1 MVEPDFTLYLLGS
14 SVPWGFPY
22 APACDIG
29 TIVAQAWSGAVR
41 DRTLVVRNE
50 AKYGAQS
57 TYVVER
63 ARSIAQRQHEAHSA
77 MALVYSGNNEFLQL
91 VPGRGKRG
99 RGPALAG
106 PDETQAI
113 VETHRRNLEAAV
125 LDLRRAGVEP
135 VLSTLPT
142 NLRDWPPSYT
152 VLADDR
158 AEQIERL
165 YGEASGAGRHGIE
178 EAMRL
183 LGKILTLAPDCAQA
197 HFRLGR
203 LHLAAG
209 RRDAAR
215 RHLVA
220 ANDCDGRPI
229 RATTAINRNIR
240 DLAARHG
247 IRLLDAEAA
256 FEDAASDGICGN
268 DQFWDDCHPKLEGY
282 ILIAEHLGA
291 HIAEFAGA
299 EAAPVVPSHAEVE
312 RVHGIDQPF
321 MADVHGRMGLYCYKH
336 SGCWDD
342 EITLGLGEDYLR
354 RALEMAPSSIE
365 IHIALALL
373 LAWRGDDV
381 DARSLARAAHALNA
395 KRTLWLLHGPEARAT
410 LGALGITDVE
420 GWALQ
425 SSPASNDGDWAPR
438 QAGGS

>member
-1 MVEPDFTLYLLGS
+1 MAEPDFTLYLLGS

-29 TIVAQAWSGAVR
+29 TIVAQAWSGTVR
-41 DRTLVVRNE
+41 GRTLVVRNE

-63 ARSIAQRQHEAHSA
+63 TRSIAQRQHTPHSA
-77 MALVYSGNNEFLQL
+77 LALVYSGNNEFLQL

-99 RGPALAG
+99 RGPALAS
-106 PDETQAI
+106 PDETQVILEA
-113 VETHRRNLEAAV
+113 HRRNLEAAI
-125 LDLRRAGVEP
+125 LDLRAVGVEP

-165 YGEASGAGRHGIE
+165 YAEASKASEGSGANGHHVE
-178 EAMRL
+178 EAVHL
-183 LGKILTLAPDCAQA
+183 LDEILTLAPDCAQA

-209 RRDAAR
+209 RREAAR

-220 ANDCDGRPI
+220 ANDFDGRPI

-240 DLAARHG
+240 DLAASHG

-256 FEDAASDGICGN
+256 FEDAALDGICGN

-282 ILIAEHLGA
+282 MLMAGRLGS
-291 HIAEFAGA
+291 HIAEFTGIGD
-299 EAAPVVPSHAEVE
+299 APAVPSREEVE
-312 RVHGIDQPF
+312 RAHGIDQPF

-336 SGCWDD
+336 SACWDD

-354 RALEMAPSSIE
+354 RALEMAPGSIE
-365 IHIALALL
+365 VHIALALL
-373 LAWRGDDV
+373 LAWRGDDAA
-381 DARSLARAAHALNA
+381 ARSLARAAYALDA
-395 KRTLWLLHGPEARAT
+395 KRTLWLLHGPEARNT

-420 GWALQ
+420 DWI
-425 SSPASNDGDWAPR
+425 SND
-438 QAGGS
+438 

>member
-1 MVEPDFTLYLLGS
+1 MAVSEFTLYLLGS

-29 TIVAQAWSGAVR
+29 TIVAQAWSGTVGGAR
-41 DRTLVVRNE
+41 LVVRNE

-57 TYVVER
+57 TWVVER
-63 ARSIAQRQHEAHSA
+63 ARSIAQRRHPAGA
-77 MALVYSGNNEFLQL
+77 AAALVYSGNNEFLHL
-91 VPGRGKRG
+91 APGRGKRG

-106 PDETQAI
+106 PEEAQA
-113 VETHRRNLEAAV
+113 VVDRHRRNLEAAV
-125 LDLRRAGVEP
+125 LELRGAGVEP

-165 YGEASGAGRHGIE
+165 HAEASEAGRHGTGQGE
-178 EAMRL
+178 RL
-183 LGKILTLAPDCAQA
+183 LGEILSLAPDCAQA

-209 RRDAAR
+209 RADAAR
-215 RHLVA
+215 RHLIA
-220 ANDCDGRPI
+220 ANDFDGRPI
-229 RATTAINRNIR
+229 RANTAINRNIR
-240 DLAARHG
+240 DIAVAHA

-256 FEDAASDGICGN
+256 FEERAPDGICGN
-268 DQFWDDCHPKLEGY
+268 DQFWDDCHPRLDGY
-282 ILIAEHLGA
+282 RLIADRLGN
-291 HIAEFAGA
+291 HIAALAGVGRA
-299 EAAPVVPSHAEVE
+299 PPMPSREAVE
-312 RVHGIDQPF
+312 RAHRIDRAF

-354 RALEMAPSSIE
+354 RALEMAPDSIE
-365 IHIALALL
+365 VHIALALL
-373 LAWRGDDV
+373 LAWRGN
-381 DARSLARAAHALNA
+381 DAAARELARAAHARDA
-395 KRTLWLLHGPEARAT
+395 RRALWLLHGPEARAT

-420 GWALQ
+420 AWAFGA
-425 SSPASNDGDWAPR
+425 SPSPHDEEAPPR
-438 QAGGS
+438 GATGS

>member
-1 MVEPDFTLYLLGS
+1 MAEPDFTLYLLGS

-29 TIVAQAWSGAVR
+29 TIVTQAWSGTVR
-41 DRTLVVRNE
+41 GRTLVVRNE

-63 ARSIAQRQHEAHSA
+63 ARSIAQRRHEPRSA
-77 MALVYSGNNEFLQL
+77 LALVYSGNNEFLQL

-99 RGPALAG
+99 RGPALAS

-165 YGEASGAGRHGIE
+165 YGAASGVSGHGIE

-183 LGKILTLAPDCAQA
+183 LDEILTLAPDCAQA

-215 RHLVA
+215 RHLIA
-220 ANDCDGRPI
+220 ANDFDGRPI

-240 DLAARHG
+240 DLAASRG

-256 FEDAASDGICGN
+256 FEGAAPDGICGN
-268 DQFWDDCHPKLEGY
+268 DQFWDDCHPKLDGY
-282 ILIAEHLGA
+282 ILMAERLGT
-291 HIAEFAGA
+291 HIADFTDAKGA
-299 EAAPVVPSHAEVE
+299 PAVPSHAEVE
-312 RVHGIDQPF
+312 RAHGIDQPF

-336 SGCWDD
+336 SACWDD

-354 RALEMAPSSIE
+354 RALEMAPGSIE
-365 IHIALALL
+365 VHIALALL
-373 LAWRGDDV
+373 LAWRGDDAA
-381 DARSLARAAHALNA
+381 ARSLARAAHALDA
-395 KRTLWLLHGPEARAT
+395 KRTLWLLHGPESRNT

-420 GWALQ
+420 GWI
-425 SSPASNDGDWAPR
+425 SND
-438 QAGGS
+438 

>member
-1 MVEPDFTLYLLGS
+1 MAGPDFTLYLLGS

-41 DRTLVVRNE
+41 DKTLVVRNE

-57 TYVVER
+57 AYVVER
-63 ARSIAQRQHEAHSA
+63 ARSIAQRQHTPRSA
-77 MALVYSGNNEFLQL
+77 LALVYSGNNEFLQL

-99 RGPALAG
+99 RGPTLAG
-106 PDETQAI
+106 PDETQA
-113 VETHRRNLEAAV
+113 VAAAHRRNLEAAV

-165 YGEASGAGRHGIE
+165 YGEAIDVSGRCGE
-178 EAMRL
+178 EAVRL
-183 LGKILTLAPDCAQA
+183 LSDVLTLAPDCAQA

-220 ANDCDGRPI
+220 ANDFDGRPI
-229 RATTAINRNIR
+229 RATSAINGNIR
-240 DLAARHG
+240 DLAALHG
-247 IRLLDAEAA
+247 IRLLDAEAV
-256 FEDAASDGICGN
+256 FEDAAPDGICGN
-268 DQFWDDCHPKLEGY
+268 EQFWDDCHPKLEGY
-282 ILIAEHLGA
+282 ILMAERLGA
-291 HIAEFAGA
+291 HIADFTGTK
-299 EAAPVVPSHAEVE
+299 AAPAVPSREQVE
-312 RVHGIDQPF
+312 RAHGIDRSF

-354 RALEMAPSSIE
+354 RALEMAPGSIE
-365 IHIALALL
+365 VHVALALL
-373 LAWRGDDV
+373 LAWRGDDAA
-381 DARSLARAAHALNA
+381 ARSLARAAHALDA
-395 KRTLWLLHGPEARAT
+395 TRTLWLLHGPEARNT

-420 GWALQ
+420 SWIL
-425 SSPASNDGDWAPR
+425 ND
-438 QAGGS
+438 